1 MNSESQNPYS
11 KFRILVVEDS
21 PIQAEMLKRTLVK
34 EGFEVLMAGNGVE
47 GLAMAQ
53 KQRPHLIISDILMP
67 VMDGYEMCK
76 KIKEIKELTEIPI
89 VLLTQL
95 TDTDEVIKGLESGAY
110 SFLTKPYHE
119 EFLISKVKYILENPD
134 RYKNRPDRKSIEFE
148 YDGKHYEVHSS
159 RTQTLS
165 YLITT
170 YENAVLKNK
179 ELAKAEEDLKL
190 LNEQLEDKVREK
202 TKELQ
207 YERDKLAERIEE
219 LERYKKATIQRELRM
234 KELRD
239 KVKEMEKGKG

>member
-1 MNSESQNPYS
+1 MNSESQNPNS

-34 EGFEVLMAGNGVE
+34 EGFEVLMAGNGAE
-47 GLAMAQ
+47 GLEIV
-53 KQRPHLIISDILMP
+53 KEQRPHLIISDILMP

-76 KIKEIKELTEIPI
+76 KIKEIKELAEIPI

-119 EFLISKVKYILENPD
+119 EFLISKVKSILENPD

-234 KELRD
+234 KELKE
-239 KVKEMEKGKG
+239 KVEKMGKKE

>member
-1 MNSESQNPYS
+1 MNSESKNPNS

-21 PIQAEMLKRTLVK
+21 PIQAEVLKRTLVQQ
-34 EGFEVLMAGNGVE
+34 GYEVLMAENGAE
-47 GLAMAQ
+47 GLEKAQ
-53 KQRPHLIISDILMP
+53 EHKPHLIISDILMP

-76 KIKEIKELTEIPI
+76 KIKQIKELTEMPI

-119 EFLISKVKYILENPD
+119 EFLISKVKSILENPD

-159 RTQTLS
+159 RVQTLS

-179 ELAKAEEDLKL
+179 ELAKAEEELRL
-190 LNEQLEDKVREK
+190 LNEQLEEKVKEK
-202 TKELQ
+202 TNELQ
-207 YERDKLAERIEE
+207 NDRDKLAERIEE

-234 KELRD
+234 KELKE
-239 KVKEMEKGKG
+239 KVEQMEKEK